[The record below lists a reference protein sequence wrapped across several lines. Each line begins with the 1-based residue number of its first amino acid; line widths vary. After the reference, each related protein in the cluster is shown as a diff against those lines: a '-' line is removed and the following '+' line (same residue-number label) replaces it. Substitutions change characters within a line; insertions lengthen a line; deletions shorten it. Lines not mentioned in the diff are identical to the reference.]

1 MARLATC
8 PSSTHAFGTDEHGVP
23 TELRSDLLITDS
35 IDGKR
40 YCLDV
45 TFTDPAAKV
54 NIQQRRGQSPS
65 TSRGL
70 KLAFDD
76 HVRSYENVCDK
87 QRIRLVVLAFDTL
100 GRAHLE
106 TKKMI
111 KLLFFTRS
119 GLRPFFTRGWSAGK
133 VERVLSDGLHCV
145 SSGCVLRASGA
156 PTADRPKRAPARAS
170 CAASGA

>member
-1 MARLATC
+1 M
-8 PSSTHAFGTDEHGVP
+8 P

-54 NIQQRRGQSPS
+54 HIQQRRGQSPS
-65 TSRGL
+65 ASRGL

-76 HVRSYENVCDK
+76 HVRSYEKVCDK
-87 QRIRLVVLAFDTL
+87 QRDSQRIRLVVLAFDTL

-145 SSGCVLRASGA
+145 S
-156 PTADRPKRAPARAS
+156 
-170 CAASGA
+170 